1 MIESP
6 SEFATKKKLKKVKK
20 KSQLEKEIVSIEL
33 NSKKYLA
40 ERSKYKK
47 DFDKFVKDRQKKWPM
62 KCYIA
67 FGLTIIGGFLAQ
79 VMGEAGGI
87 FLLFLFIPALAV
99 LFHMAL
105 FEYYRGNVQWTLY
118 VWGALVLVWIG
129 GVGLIIMW
137 FFSSSDTQRLNS
149 YIEERKNR

>member
-1 MIESP
+1 
-6 SEFATKKKLKKVKK
+6 
-20 KSQLEKEIVSIEL
+20 
-33 NSKKYLA
+33 
-40 ERSKYKK
+40 
-47 DFDKFVKDRQKKWPM
+47 
-62 KCYIA
+62 
-67 FGLTIIGGFLAQ
+67 
-79 VMGEAGGI
+79 I